1 MNIIVPFLIFTL
13 AFIIHKYLIYPLEL
27 FFLNPKSIEH
37 ASFLYLPHAVRIITY
52 YLMGPIVLIPIFLSQ
67 CFTFLVFNDAE
78 LFDTLSLST
87 ISTLSIFFGFALY
100 DLIKEDKR
108 LNIYKAVDWKK
119 IIIIGFFVSI
129 FNSSLSS
136 LYLLKL
142 NGLENF
148 YVTLNFTYL
157 FGDVLGLV
165 FGMILFI
172 LGMKIFARWRN
183 SDSL

>member
-1 MNIIVPFLIFTL
+1 MNIIMPFLIFTL
-13 AFIIHKYLIYPLEL
+13 TFIMHKYLIYPLEL
-27 FFLNPKSIEH
+27 FFLDPKSIEH

-78 LFDTLSLST
+78 LFNTLSLST
-87 ISTLSIFFGFALY
+87 ISTLSIFLGFALY
-100 DLIKEDKR
+100 HVMKKDKR
-108 LNIYKAVDWKK
+108 FNIDRAVDWKK

-129 FNSSLSS
+129 FNSSISS
-136 LYLLKL
+136 LYILKL
-142 NGLENF
+142 NSLENF

-157 FGDVLGLV
+157 FGDVFGLV

-172 LGMKIFARWRN
+172 FGLKIFARWRN
-183 SDSL
+183 SDSI